1 MSLKLEV
8 KTGNVVKLFNGTFG
22 IISEINKQ
30 EYTIRLE
37 NQSEFYH
44 IKNIKYMNDFYV
56 EFAEL
61 YFL

>member
-8 KTGNVVKLFNGTFG
+8 KTGNVVKFFNGTFG
-22 IISEINKQ
+22 GISEINKQ

>member
-8 KTGNVVKLFNGTFG
+8 KTGNVVKLFNGNFG

-61 YFL
+61 YFI